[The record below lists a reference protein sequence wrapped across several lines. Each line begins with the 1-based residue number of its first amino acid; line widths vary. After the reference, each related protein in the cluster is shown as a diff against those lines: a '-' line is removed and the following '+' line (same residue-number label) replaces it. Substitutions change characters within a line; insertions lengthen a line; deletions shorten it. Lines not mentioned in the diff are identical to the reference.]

1 MHDRR
6 MDGGRE
12 GGREGM
18 DGWMMEHRWIYG
30 RVKNILYLG
39 ERSRNPL
46 GRDEA
51 SWSQE
56 SWFKPQLCHLLAL

>member
-1 MHDRR
+1 
-6 MDGGRE
+6 MDDGAQVME
-12 GGREGM
+12 GWD
-18 DGWMMEHRWIYG
+18 DGRWIYG